1 MSYFSKFPQYLTN
14 AGDRKNIIITD
25 FFRRIR
31 LGNTFEEYSV
41 FLLLYLVED
50 RETPE
55 MVSNKFYNNPLYH
68 WVILAV
74 NNIIDPR
81 TEWIMS
87 DKQLYHMIFEKYDFT
102 LTVPDTSVFSLN
114 DEVTSSNG
122 GTFIVTDVGA
132 TSIQLHSVNGPVNL
146 ATSDFLNNE
155 TQNTQL
161 ITIVA
166 VTDPTEGVH
175 HYQDSE
181 TLLIVD
187 YDVNDPNVVPITNL
201 QYEQDVNEKKR
212 VVRVLDAKYLDQFVR
227 DFENI
232 INR

>member
-1 MSYFSKFPQYLTN
+1 MSYFSKFPRYLTN
-14 AGDRKNIIITD
+14 AGDRKNIIVTD

-41 FLLLYLVED
+41 FLLPYLVGD
-50 RETPE
+50 GETPE
-55 MVSNKFYNNPLYH
+55 MVANKFYNNPLYH
-68 WVILAV
+68 WVILMV
-74 NNIIDPR
+74 NNIVDPR
-81 TEWIMS
+81 TEWIMP

-102 LTVPDTSVFSLN
+102 ITVPDTLLFSIN

-122 GTFIVTDVGA
+122 GTFIVTDVSS
-132 TSIQLHSVNGPVNL
+132 TSIQLHSVKGPVNL

-155 TQNTQL
+155 TQNIQL
-161 ITIVA
+161 ITIVE
-166 VTDPTEGVH
+166 VTDPTEDIH
-175 HYQDSE
+175 HYLDSE
-181 TLLIVD
+181 TSLIID
-187 YDVNDPNVVPITNL
+187 YDVNNPNLVSITNY
-201 QYEQDVNEKKR
+201 QYEQEVNENKR